1 MWIGQMI
8 HMKCQSWLSLKKQQQ
23 KMSAA
28 VVISNLKGYYGPKL
42 NLRLSENDILTLS
55 MVGKNFSR

>member
-28 VVISNLKGYYGPKL
+28 VVISNLKGYYGSKL
-42 NLRLSENDILTLS
+42 I
-55 MVGKNFSR
+55 